1 MTLVRPCAG
10 EGPRTLV
17 VAGLCVRALAESA
30 CQGGWEV
37 IALDL
42 FGDTDTR
49 RASMHWAC
57 IGEPSTL
64 RVDPARLRQELQ
76 RAARLPRV
84 DGWVPASGF
93 EGAPELLA
101 AGGMALPCLAIEP
114 SAMERVR
121 DPATFFDVLDRH
133 RLPHPGI
140 ALDAPAEPAGWLAKR
155 AGGCGGVHI
164 RAAEQLLADPA
175 SRHADT
181 YFQRHQPGMPMSAL
195 FVADGHSFRVVA
207 LNRLI
212 VRAVWPLPHVY
223 AGAVGPVSDDGLEQ
237 LVERALSAL
246 VPEFGLRGLA
256 SLDFLADE
264 SGAHWLEV
272 NPRPSASMQ
281 LHADAWPAGL
291 VRVHVD
297 AVRGH
302 LPLTAARRD
311 PGVRGHLTVF
321 ADRPG
326 LASAPEPHDPV
337 DRPHVHDF
345 AMPGALFARG
355 EPICTVSAEA
365 GSVDD
370 ALRLLDARAARVRRS
385 VAPRQQHCAAVF
397 ATEAAP

>member
-1 MTLVRPCAG
+1 MTPARPWSG

-17 VAGLCVRALAESA
+17 VAGISVRALAESA
-30 CQGGWEV
+30 RQGGWEV

-42 FGDTDTR
+42 FGDADTR
-49 RASMHWAC
+49 RASAHWAP
-57 IGEPSTL
+57 IGEASAL
-64 RVDPARLRQELQ
+64 RIDPARLRQELQ
-76 RAARLPRV
+76 QAARRPRV

-101 AGGMALPCLAIEP
+101 AGGTALPCLAIEP
-114 SAMERVR
+114 SAMQRVR
-121 DPATFFDVLDRH
+121 DPASFFGALDRH
-133 RLPHPGI
+133 RLSHPRI
-140 ALDAPAEPAGWLAKR
+140 SLDTPADAAGWLAKR

-164 RAAEQLLADPA
+164 RTAGQLLADPA

-181 YFQRHQPGMPMSAL
+181 YFQRHQPGTPMSAL
-195 FVADGHSFRVVA
+195 FVADGERFRLVA

-223 AGAVGPVSDDGLEQ
+223 AGAVGPIADDTLEQ
-237 LVERALSAL
+237 AVDRALAVL

-256 SLDFLADE
+256 SLDFLADD

-272 NPRPSASMQ
+272 NPRPSATLQ

-291 VRVHVD
+291 ARAHVD

-302 LPLTAARRD
+302 LPVAPPRHG

-321 ADRPG
+321 ADRLG
-326 LASAPEPHDPV
+326 LVGGASTHGPAGQ
-337 DRPHVHDF
+337 PHVHDLPV
-345 AMPGALFARG
+345 AGTRFARG

-365 GSVDD
+365 GTVDD
-370 ALRLLDARAARVRRS
+370 ALRLLDARAARARRRF
-385 VAPRQQHCAAVF
+385 APRRAPAAEEF
-397 ATEAAP
+397 PA